1 MQVTWAQHGHT
12 QCMHKHTFATG
23 PGAYILNYTLEIVSE
38 AVSGD
43 KYHSSDS
50 PVCSLHLVVEA
61 GVNLMKSEAVGKAD

>member
-1 MQVTWAQHGHT
+1 
-12 QCMHKHTFATG
+12 MHKHTFATG

-61 GVNLMKSEAVGKAD
+61 GVNLMKSGQLERQIKESRRSQRV